1 MGNGRAIAQRLA
13 AEGAEVAVTDID
25 LARASAT
32 VDALAGRGLAIESD
46 ASDPDA
52 CRAAVQQAERD
63 LGPLDVV
70 VANVGIGGAASIRR
84 QDVEQ
89 WDDSMAI
96 NARSHWVTAAE
107 ALGPMLADRKSTRLN
122 SSH

>member
-1 MGNGRAIAQRLA
+1 MGKGRAIAQRLA
-13 AEGAEVAVTDID
+13 AEGAEVAVSEID

-63 LGPLDVV
+63 LGPLAVV
-70 VANVGIGGAASIRR
+70 VANVGIGGTAAHRR
-84 QDVEQ
+84 PAVEQ
-89 WDDSMAI
+89 LDDSLASH
-96 NARSHWVTAAE
+96 ARSHWAPGAE
-107 ALGPMLADRKSTRLN
+107 APGPLPTRAERRDRNRS
-122 SSH
+122 

>member
-1 MGNGRAIAQRLA
+1 MCALPSS
-13 AEGAEVAVTDID
+13 EGAEVAVTDID

-107 ALGPMLADRKSTRLN
+107 APGPMPERGRGSFVFV
-122 SSH
+122 SSVRS